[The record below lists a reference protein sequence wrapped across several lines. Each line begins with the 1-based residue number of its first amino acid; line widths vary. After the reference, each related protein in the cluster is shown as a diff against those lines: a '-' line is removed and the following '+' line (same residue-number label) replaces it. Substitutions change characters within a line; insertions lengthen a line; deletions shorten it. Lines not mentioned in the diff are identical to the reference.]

1 MSESAIRELH
11 ELSAA
16 HANGTLAPAAY
27 RARRAQILDAL
38 VGLAP
43 EAAAPDVTR
52 PRAAGSTAPVKVTA
66 PVDVPPRPAVAI
78 PQTKRPPES
87 PKRRPLGPWLAIG
100 IVVIIALAAGAWWF
114 LRGPPG
120 VQTEVAVAPDLEPAP
135 AVPAPEQTSPD
146 QLVAEFLNRDT
157 WTDSAMSA
165 FNTAWWGLSD
175 AQIGP
180 LLGQPAVKQL
190 REAVSAKLVQKAA
203 QAKSGAA
210 KLDPSAPLILLAR
223 NLNVAVPE
231 EALSAYADAGA
242 APARPPARAGA
253 PSPLAAPPN
262 TPRPPVTEPLKKAS
276 VPGAQTDAA
285 DRAPV
290 AREARTAPAP
300 APAAPPSP
308 AAAAA
313 PSAAAAATVATNTPA
328 QAAAGDSCRVYF
340 SNPRHRLCQDILA
353 GGADAP
359 RLAIIPA
366 GSFTMGSTAN
376 AEEQPAHL
384 VTIARPFAVTIN
396 EISFADYERYC
407 RQGTQSCPAQSWP
420 GESRPVVQVS
430 WQDAND
436 YAKWLSQ
443 ATGQRY
449 RLPSEAEWEYM
460 ARAGSKGDFW
470 SDAPLDAS
478 QARFTT
484 ASTAPPSAPADE
496 TMEVSANSWKV
507 KHVAGNVR
515 EWVADAW
522 IENYSGA
529 PSDGSAR
536 SAPGSLRVVR
546 GGSYRD
552 TLPKLRSAA
561 RDKLDSNTK
570 DAVTGIRL
578 VRELAP

>member
-43 EAAAPDVTR
+43 EVAAPDVTR
-52 PRAAGSTAPVKVTA
+52 PRPAGSTAPIKVTA
-66 PVDVPPRPAVAI
+66 PVDVPPRPAVAV
-78 PQTKRPPES
+78 PPTKQLPEL
-87 PKRRPLGPWLAIG
+87 PERRARGSWLAIG

-114 LRGPPG
+114 LRGQPG
-120 VQTEVAVAPDLEPAP
+120 AQHTEVAVAPDLELAP

-157 WTDSAMSA
+157 WTDSAISA

-175 AQIGP
+175 AQIAP
-180 LLGQPAVKQL
+180 LFGQPSVKQL
-190 REAVSAKLVQKAA
+190 REAVSAKLAQKAA

-231 EALSAYADAGA
+231 EALSGYADAGA
-242 APARPPARAGA
+242 ARARPPVRAA
-253 PSPLAAPPN
+253 AQSQAAAPAN
-262 TPRPPVTEPLKKAS
+262 TPKPPVTEPQ
-276 VPGAQTDAA
+276 VP
-285 DRAPV
+285 
-290 AREARTAPAP
+290 REPRTAPVP
-300 APAAPPSP
+300 APAAQPSA

-313 PSAAAAATVATNTPA
+313 PSTAAAAVATNTPA
-328 QAAAGDSCRVYF
+328 QAATGDSCRVYF
-340 SNPRHRLCQDILA
+340 SNPRHRLCQDSLA

-366 GSFTMGSTAN
+366 GSFTMGSTAS

-407 RQGTQSCPAQSWP
+407 RQGGKSCPAQPWP

-449 RLPSEAEWEYM
+449 RLPTEAEWEYM

-470 SDAPLDAS
+470 SDTPLDAS

-484 ASTAPPSAPADE
+484 ASTAPPSAPAEE

-522 IENYSGA
+522 IENYGGA
-529 PSDGSAR
+529 PGDGSAR
-536 SAPGSLRVVR
+536 SGPGSLRVVR